1 MSLICWKPG
10 SEPRSLNGSRLDDPA
25 LGVFDLWLLSRYSFH
40 SSHKGP
46 LPTPQTHRLDLALEP
61 HFGSSLCQENSC
73 PFAYFPLLLWFL
85 LQSLHS
91 VDPAPTSSP
100 STCCKFSHESL
111 SNKLVAT
118 TRATICLLFLST
130 KNETVVM
137 RMLLCLFKLKYKLIF
152 FLTDDH

>member
-1 MSLICWKPG
+1 MTRLLVFLISDFCPVIHSILVTRAPCQLLKHTGWILPWSLTSALPSARKTLVHLLI
-10 SEPRSLNGSRLDDPA
+10 SL
-25 LGVFDLWLLSRYSFH
+25 SFYD
-40 SSHKGP
+40 SFFKVSTQW
-46 LPTPQTHRLDLALEP
+46 TPP
-61 HFGSSLCQENSC
+61 
-73 PFAYFPLLLWFL
+73 PP
-85 LQSLHS
+85 
-91 VDPAPTSSP
+91 PSP